1 MKQIK
6 IILAD
11 DHQIVRDGIKA
22 LLEKEDYIKIIDE
35 AADGK
40 ELLEKIK
47 QHKPDIVLMDI
58 SMPEISG
65 IEATKILSTQE
76 PDIKVLILSMFLNE
90 DFILDAIKAG
100 AKGYLPKNTT
110 KVELIEAI
118 HTINSGNDFFSQKV
132 SSVIINSYVKKEKN
146 EDGKKIITKNLTSR
160 EIEILKLFA
169 EGYTNKEIADN
180 LFISIRTV
188 ESHKSHI
195 MKKFNVKN
203 TVQLIKLALKNKII
217 EL

>member
-22 LLEKEDYIKIIDE
+22 LLEKENNIKIIDE
-35 AADGK
+35 AADGE
-40 ELLEKIK
+40 ELLDKVK

-58 SMPEISG
+58 SMPKISG
-65 IEATKILSTQE
+65 IEATKILSAKN
-76 PDIKVLILSMFLNE
+76 PDVKVLILSMYLNE
-90 DFILDAIKAG
+90 DFILNAIKSG

-110 KVELIEAI
+110 KTELIEAI
-118 HTINSGNDFFSQKV
+118 NTINSGNEFFSQKV

-146 EDGKKIITKNLTSR
+146 EDEKKYITKNLTAR
-160 EIEILKLFA
+160 EIQIFKLFA
-169 EGYTNKEIADN
+169 EGYTNKEIADK

-188 ESHKSHI
+188 ESHKNHI
-195 MKKFNVKN
+195 MKKFELKN
-203 TVQLIKLALKNKII
+203 TVQLIKFALKNKII

>member
-22 LLEKEDYIKIIDE
+22 LLEKEDNIKIIDE

-76 PDIKVLILSMFLNE
+76 PDIKVLILSMYLNE

-110 KVELIEAI
+110 KLELIDAI
-118 HTINSGNDFFSQKV
+118 NTINSGNNFFSQKV
-132 SSVIINSYVKKEKN
+132 SSVIINSYVKKEQN
-146 EDGKKIITKNLTSR
+146 EDGEKIITKKLTSR

-188 ESHKSHI
+188 ESHKNHI

-217 EL
+217 DL